1 MWISENQMGS
11 QSPNQI
17 LESKK
22 QSENTIFLETD
33 LIFSVFFQESIHI
46 HANVQN
52 QGIK

>member
-1 MWISENQMGS
+1 MVS

-22 QSENTIFLETD
+22 QSENTIFSETD

-46 HANVQN
+46 HPNVQD
-52 QGIK
+52 QVTK